1 MLQYLSAC
9 PKKPSLRYALLRM
22 RFFGILRYSDR
33 LQVHHLQSH
42 PEVSG
47 GIASEAPLARHTK
60 IVSQD
65 QRHGLWRKVLKV
77 ISMPE
82 QQIHL
87 AITGMTCASCSTRVA
102 KALKKA
108 PGVIDATVNL
118 ASEQAEVRFD
128 PALVTPDRLAA
139 AVEEA
144 GYGVITEHVDIP
156 ITGMTCAS
164 CVARVE
170 KALRKVPGVID
181 ATVNLASERATVTFT
196 PADVTWSDLAAA
208 IEGAGYGV
216 IDQRSAT
223 SSGEDGETAA
233 RARELAVRRRTLAVA
248 AILTAPLFLLS
259 MGRDFG
265 LITPWLIGA
274 GAEMARSMG
283 GSLHEMMTH
292 VAARDD
298 LLNWLFLILAT
309 PVQFYAGRDFYIH
322 AWKALKNH
330 RTATMDTLIAVGSS
344 TAYFYSV
351 ALMVTGMAGH
361 VYFET
366 AAVIITLILAGKY
379 LEARAKSQTGA
390 AIRALI
396 GLQPK
401 TARVVRGGREVD
413 IPAADVRRGDM
424 VIVRPGE
431 KIPVD
436 GVIISGSSAVDES
449 MITGESMPVE
459 KHEGDTVIGATLNRS
474 GSFQMRATR
483 VGRET
488 ALAQI
493 IALVQQAQGSRAPVQ
508 RLVDRVSAIFVPIVL
523 VIALMTL
530 LGWFFVGGTGLTQ
543 AMIFAVAVLVIAC
556 PCALGLATP
565 TAIMVGVGTGA
576 AHGIL
581 IKNAESLERAGKVQT
596 VVFDKTGT
604 VTVGKPSV
612 TDIVVCT
619 ADTLSPVVQS
629 VPLSQA
635 QTGDGLQRND
645 APDVV
650 YRQSSVAA
658 TGAVNGVSVASSDL
672 DARCADLEHIVQG
685 STEGNAPDDHS
696 LSAATAQAAQRRT
709 ELLRLAASA
718 ESRSEHPLGEAIV
731 RAAQDAGIATV
742 QPERFEAIT
751 GHGVIA
757 TVEGRAVV
765 IGNPALMRER
775 GIDTSALDE
784 DVARLQSEGKTAMIV
799 AIDGEAK
806 GVIAV
811 ADTVKP
817 TSRAAVETLRRQGID
832 VLMITG
838 DNRRTAEAIARQAGI
853 DPQRVYA
860 EVRPED
866 KARIVR
872 ELQENAG
879 ARRVVAMIGDGINDA
894 PALAQAD
901 VGIAI
906 GSGADVAL
914 ETADITLIR
923 GDLLGV
929 AQAIDLSKRTVR
941 TIRWNLFWAFIY
953 NVLLIPVAAGALYP
967 FTGWQLNPM
976 LAAGAMAFSSIFVV
990 TNSLRLR
997 HALR

>member
-1 MLQYLSAC
+1 
-9 PKKPSLRYALLRM
+9 
-22 RFFGILRYSDR
+22 
-33 LQVHHLQSH
+33 
-42 PEVSG
+42 
-47 GIASEAPLARHTK
+47 
-60 IVSQD
+60 
-65 QRHGLWRKVLKV
+65 
-77 ISMPE
+77 MPT
-82 QQIHL
+82 QQIRL
-87 AITGMTCASCSTRVA
+87 AVTGMTCASCSARVA
-102 KALKKA
+102 KALKKT
-108 PGVIDATVNL
+108 PGVTDATVNL
-118 ASEQAEVRFD
+118 ASEQAEVQFD
-128 PALVTPDRLAA
+128 PTLAAPDRLVTAI
-139 AVEEA
+139 EEA
-144 GYGVITEHVDIP
+144 GYGVITDCVDIP

-164 CVARVE
+164 CSARVE
-170 KALRKVPGVID
+170 KALRNVPGVID
-181 ATVNLASERATVTFT
+181 ATVNLASEHATVTFT
-196 PADVTWSDLAAA
+196 PTDVTWNDLVAA
-208 IEGAGYGV
+208 IENAGYGV
-216 IDQRSAT
+216 IDQRGAT
-223 SSGEDGETAA
+223 GAGEDSEAAA
-233 RARELAVRRRTLAVA
+233 RARELANRRRTLIVA
-248 AILTAPLFLLS
+248 AVLTAPLFLLS

-265 LITPWLIGA
+265 LVTPWLIGA
-274 GAEMARSMG
+274 GAEMARSMSG
-283 GSLHEMMTH
+283 PLHEMMNH
-292 VAARDD
+292 IAARDD

-344 TAYFYSV
+344 AAYFYSV
-351 ALMVTGMAGH
+351 ALMITGMAGH

-366 AAVIITLILAGKY
+366 AAVIITLILVGKY

-401 TARVVRGGREVD
+401 TARVVRGGRETD
-413 IPAADVRRGDM
+413 IPAADVRRGEI

-436 GVIISGSSAVDES
+436 GVIIAGASAIDES

-508 RLVDRVSAIFVPIVL
+508 RLVDHVAAVFVPIVL
-523 VIALMTL
+523 VIALVTF
-530 LGWFFVGGTGLTQ
+530 LGWFFIGGTGFTQ

-596 VVFDKTGT
+596 VVLDKTGT
-604 VTVGKPSV
+604 VTAGKPSV
-612 TDIVVCT
+612 TDIVVPMSD
-619 ADTLSPVVQS
+619 ALSFVVQS
-629 VPLSQA
+629 ATLSQA
-635 QTGDGLQRND
+635 QENDGAPQSDGLIVAHREADISTTATIND
-645 APDVV
+645 HD
-650 YRQSSVAA
+650 AA
-658 TGAVNGVSVASSDL
+658 
-672 DARCADLEHIVQG
+672 ADLERILSGV
-685 STEGNAPDDHS
+685 AYDDTPE
-696 LSAATAQAAQRRT
+696 AVNRVAQQRN

-731 RAAQDAGIATV
+731 RAAQDAGIGIV
-742 QPERFEAIT
+742 QPERFEAIA

-757 TVEGRAVV
+757 AVEGRAVI
-765 IGNPALMRER
+765 IGNPALLRER

-784 DVARLQSEGKTAMIV
+784 DVARLQGEGKTAMIV
-799 AIDGEAK
+799 AVDGVAL

-817 TSRAAVETLRRQGID
+817 TSRIAVEALRRQGIEA
-832 VLMITG
+832 LMITG
-838 DNRRTAEAIARQAGI
+838 DNRRTAEAIAHQAGI

-872 ELQENAG
+872 ELQEGAG
-879 ARRVVAMIGDGINDA
+879 ARRVVAMVGDGINDA

-914 ETADITLIR
+914 ETADITLMR
-923 GDLLGV
+923 GDLRGV
-929 AQAIDLSKRTVR
+929 AQAIDLSKRTLR

-953 NVLLIPVAAGALYP
+953 NVALIPVAAGALYP

-976 LAAGAMAFSSIFVV
+976 LAAGAMACSSVFVV

-997 HALR
+997 NALNVERGKVAG

>member
-1 MLQYLSAC
+1 
-9 PKKPSLRYALLRM
+9 
-22 RFFGILRYSDR
+22 
-33 LQVHHLQSH
+33 
-42 PEVSG
+42 
-47 GIASEAPLARHTK
+47 
-60 IVSQD
+60 
-65 QRHGLWRKVLKV
+65 
-77 ISMPE
+77 MPT
-82 QQIHL
+82 QQIRL
-87 AITGMTCASCSTRVA
+87 AVTGMTCASCSARVA

-108 PGVIDATVNL
+108 PGVTDATVNL

-128 PALVTPDRLAA
+128 PALVTPDRLVAA
-139 AVEEA
+139 IEEA
-144 GYGVITEHVDIP
+144 GYGVITDRVDIP

-164 CVARVE
+164 CAMRVE
-170 KALRKVPGVID
+170 KALRNVPGVIE
-181 ATVNLASERATVTFT
+181 ASVNLASERATVTFT
-196 PADVTWSDLAAA
+196 PADVTWNDLVAA
-208 IEGAGYGV
+208 IENAGYGV
-216 IDQRSAT
+216 IDRRSTTGA
-223 SSGEDGETAA
+223 GEDSEAAA
-233 RARELAVRRRTLAVA
+233 RARELANRRRTLTVA
-248 AILTAPLFLLS
+248 AVLTAPLFLLS

-265 LITPWLIGA
+265 LVTPWLIGA
-274 GAEMARSMG
+274 GAEMARSMSG
-283 GSLHEMMTH
+283 PLHEMMNH
-292 VAARDD
+292 IAARDD
-298 LLNWLFLILAT
+298 LLNWLFLLLAT

-344 TAYFYSV
+344 AAYFYSV

-366 AAVIITLILAGKY
+366 AAVIITLILVGKY

-401 TARVVRGGREVD
+401 MARVVRGGREVD
-413 IPAADVRRGDM
+413 IPAADVRRGDI

-436 GVIISGSSAVDES
+436 GVIISGSSAIDES

-459 KHEGDTVIGATLNRS
+459 KREGDTVIGATLNRS

-508 RLVDRVSAIFVPIVL
+508 RLVDQVSAVFVPIVL
-523 VIALMTL
+523 VIALITF
-530 LGWFFVGGTGLTQ
+530 LGWFFIGGTGLTQ

-596 VVFDKTGT
+596 VVLDKTGT
-604 VTVGKPSV
+604 VTAGKPSV
-612 TDIVVCT
+612 TDIVVPMSD
-619 ADTLSPVVQS
+619 ALSSVVQS
-629 VPLSQA
+629 APLSQA
-635 QTGDGLQRND
+635 QANDGAPQSDRLIVAHRESDISATATINNND
-645 APDVV
+645 HG
-650 YRQSSVAA
+650 AA
-658 TGAVNGVSVASSDL
+658 
-672 DARCADLEHIVQG
+672 ADLERFLSGV
-685 STEGNAPDDHS
+685 AYDDTPE
-696 LSAATAQAAQRRT
+696 AVNRVAQQRN
-709 ELLRLAASA
+709 ELLRLTASA

-731 RAAQDAGIATV
+731 RAAQDAGIGIV
-742 QPERFEAIT
+742 QPERFEAIA

-757 TVEGRAVV
+757 AVEGRTVV
-765 IGNPALMRER
+765 IGNPALLRER

-784 DVARLQSEGKTAMIV
+784 DVARLQGEGKTAMIV
-799 AIDGEAK
+799 AVDGAAL

-817 TSRAAVETLRRQGID
+817 TSRIAVEALRRQGIET
-832 VLMITG
+832 LMITG
-838 DNRRTAEAIARQAGI
+838 DNRRTAEAIAHQAGI

-872 ELQENAG
+872 ELQEGAG
-879 ARRVVAMIGDGINDA
+879 ARRVVAMVGDGINDA

-914 ETADITLIR
+914 ETADITLMR
-923 GDLLGV
+923 GDLRGV
-929 AQAIDLSKRTVR
+929 AQAIDLSKRTLR

-953 NVLLIPVAAGALYP
+953 NVALIPVAAGALYP

-976 LAAGAMAFSSIFVV
+976 LAAGAMACSSVFVV

-997 HALR
+997 NALNVERGKVAG

>member
-1 MLQYLSAC
+1 
-9 PKKPSLRYALLRM
+9 
-22 RFFGILRYSDR
+22 
-33 LQVHHLQSH
+33 
-42 PEVSG
+42 
-47 GIASEAPLARHTK
+47 
-60 IVSQD
+60 
-65 QRHGLWRKVLKV
+65 
-77 ISMPE
+77 MPE

-87 AITGMTCASCSTRVA
+87 AVTGMTCASCSARVA
-102 KALKKA
+102 KALKRA
-108 PGVIDATVNL
+108 PGVADATVNL
-118 ASEQAEVRFD
+118 ANEQAEVRFD
-128 PALVTPDRLAA
+128 PALVTPDRLVA

-144 GYGVITEHVDIP
+144 GYGVITDRVEIP

-164 CVARVE
+164 CAARVE
-170 KALRKVPGVID
+170 KALRRVPGVIE
-181 ATVNLASERATVTFT
+181 ASVNLATEHAIVTFT
-196 PADVTWSDLAAA
+196 PADVTWSDLVAA
-208 IEGAGYGV
+208 IEHAGYGV

-223 SSGEDGETAA
+223 DTGEDSEAAA
-233 RARELAVRRRTLAVA
+233 RARELANRRRTLTIAAV
-248 AILTAPLFLLS
+248 LTAPLFLLS

-274 GAEMARSMG
+274 GAEMARSMSG
-283 GSLHEMMTH
+283 PLHEMMNH
-292 VAARDD
+292 IAARDD

-344 TAYFYSV
+344 AAYFYSV
-351 ALMVTGMAGH
+351 ALLVTGMAGH

-366 AAVIITLILAGKY
+366 AAVIITLILVGKY

-413 IPAADVRRGDM
+413 IPAADVRRGDI

-436 GVIISGSSAVDES
+436 GIIISGSSAVDES

-459 KHEGDTVIGATLNRS
+459 KREGDAVIGATLNRS

-508 RLVDRVSAIFVPIVL
+508 RLVDQVSAVFVPIVL
-523 VIALMTL
+523 VIALVTF
-530 LGWFFVGGTGLTQ
+530 LGWFFIGGTGFTQ

-596 VVFDKTGT
+596 VVLDKTGT

-612 TDIVVCT
+612 TDIVVRT
-619 ADTLSPVVQS
+619 ADAPTPAVQS
-629 VPLSQA
+629 ASLSQA
-635 QTGDGLQRND
+635 QAGNGSPQND
-645 APDVV
+645 ALAVV
-650 YRQSSVAA
+650 HQESAAAA
-658 TGAVNGVSVASSDL
+658 TATIKGNSAIAAAN
-672 DARCADLEHIVQG
+672 LEHIL
-685 STEGNAPDDHS
+685 ENAADGDLPVDH
-696 LSAATAQAAQRRT
+696 LLPAAVARVAQQRT

-731 RAAQDAGIATV
+731 RAAQEAGIRIA
-742 QPERFEAIT
+742 QPERFEAIA

-757 TVEGRAVV
+757 VVEGRTVV
-765 IGNPALMRER
+765 IGNQALMRER
-775 GIDTSALDE
+775 SVDASALDE

-799 AIDGEAK
+799 AVDSEAL

-817 TSRAAVETLRRQGID
+817 TSHAAVEALRRQGID

-838 DNRRTAEAIARQAGI
+838 DNRRTAEAVAQQAGI
-853 DPQRVYA
+853 DPHRVYA

-872 ELQENAG
+872 EVQEGAG
-879 ARRVVAMIGDGINDA
+879 ARRVVAMVGDGINDA

-906 GSGADVAL
+906 GGGADVAL
-914 ETADITLIR
+914 ETADITLMR
-923 GDLLGV
+923 GDLRGV
-929 AQAIDLSKRTVR
+929 AQAIDLSQRTLR

-953 NVLLIPVAAGALYP
+953 NVLLIPIAAGALYP

-976 LAAGAMAFSSIFVV
+976 LAAGAMACSSVFVV

-997 HALR
+997 RALNAAR

>member
-1 MLQYLSAC
+1 
-9 PKKPSLRYALLRM
+9 
-22 RFFGILRYSDR
+22 
-33 LQVHHLQSH
+33 
-42 PEVSG
+42 
-47 GIASEAPLARHTK
+47 
-60 IVSQD
+60 
-65 QRHGLWRKVLKV
+65 
-77 ISMPE
+77 MPE

-87 AITGMTCASCSTRVA
+87 AVTGMTCASCSARVA

-108 PGVIDATVNL
+108 PGVTDATVNL

-128 PALVTPDRLAA
+128 PALVTPDRLVA
-139 AVEEA
+139 AVEAA
-144 GYGVITEHVDIP
+144 GYGVITERVDIP

-164 CVARVE
+164 CAARVE
-170 KALRKVPGVID
+170 KALRNVPGVIE
-181 ATVNLASERATVTFT
+181 ASVNLASEHATVTFT
-196 PADVTWSDLAAA
+196 PADVTWSDLVAA
-208 IEGAGYGV
+208 IENAGYGV
-216 IDQRSAT
+216 IDRRDMADT
-223 SSGEDGETAA
+223 GEDSEAAA
-233 RARELAVRRRTLAVA
+233 RARELANRRRTLMIAAV
-248 AILTAPLFLLS
+248 LTAPLFLIS
-259 MGRDFG
+259 MGRDLG
-265 LITPWLIGA
+265 LIMPWLIGA

-283 GSLHEMMTH
+283 GPLHEMMSH
-292 VAARDD
+292 IAARDD

-344 TAYFYSV
+344 AAYFYSV

-366 AAVIITLILAGKY
+366 AAVIITLILVGKY

-413 IPAADVRRGDM
+413 IPAADVRRGDI

-459 KHEGDTVIGATLNRS
+459 KREGDTVIGATLNRS

-508 RLVDRVSAIFVPIVL
+508 RLVDQVSAVFVPIVL
-523 VIALMTL
+523 AIALITF
-530 LGWFFVGGTGLTQ
+530 LGWFFVGGTGFTQ

-581 IKNAESLERAGKVQT
+581 IKNAESLERAGKVQM
-596 VVFDKTGT
+596 VVLDKTGT

-612 TDIVVCT
+612 TDIVVRT
-619 ADTLSPVVQS
+619 ADALAPVVQS
-629 VPLSQA
+629 APLSQA
-635 QTGDGLQRND
+635 QEGDGSHQSNAMVVVHQASD
-645 APDVV
+645 A
-650 YRQSSVAA
+650 AA
-658 TGAVNGVSVASSDL
+658 TATINGASAVTATDL
-672 DARCADLEHIVQG
+672 DARRADL
-685 STEGNAPDDHS
+685 DHLLKGAADS
-696 LSAATAQAAQRRT
+696 DMSADLPISAAVDRTVQQRT

-731 RAAQDAGIATV
+731 RAAQEAGIRVA
-742 QPERFEAIT
+742 QPERFEAIA
-751 GHGVIA
+751 GQGVIA
-757 TVEGRAVV
+757 TIEGRTIV

-775 GIDTSALDE
+775 GIDASALDE
-784 DVARLQSEGKTAMIV
+784 DVTRLQIEGKTAMIV
-799 AIDGEAK
+799 AVDGEAL

-817 TSRAAVETLRRQGID
+817 TSRAAVEALHHRGIN

-853 DPQRVYA
+853 DPRRVYA

-872 ELQENAG
+872 ELQSETG
-879 ARRVVAMIGDGINDA
+879 ERRIVAMVGDGINDA

-914 ETADITLIR
+914 ETADITLMR
-923 GDLLGV
+923 GDLRGV
-929 AQAIDLSKRTVR
+929 AQAIDLSRRTLR
-941 TIRWNLFWAFIY
+941 TIRWNLFWAFVY
-953 NVLLIPVAAGALYP
+953 NVVLIPIAAGALYP

-976 LAAGAMAFSSIFVV
+976 LAAGAMACSSVFVV

-997 HALR
+997 RALNVEH

>member
-1 MLQYLSAC
+1 
-9 PKKPSLRYALLRM
+9 
-22 RFFGILRYSDR
+22 
-33 LQVHHLQSH
+33 
-42 PEVSG
+42 
-47 GIASEAPLARHTK
+47 
-60 IVSQD
+60 
-65 QRHGLWRKVLKV
+65 
-77 ISMPE
+77 MPE

-87 AITGMTCASCSTRVA
+87 AITGMTCASCSARVA

-128 PALVTPDRLAA
+128 PALVTPDQLAT

-144 GYGVITEHVDIP
+144 GYGVITECIDIP

-164 CVARVE
+164 CAARVE

-223 SSGEDGETAA
+223 STGEDSEMAA
-233 RARELAVRRRTLAVA
+233 RTRELAVRRRTLLVA

-265 LITPWLIGA
+265 LIMPWLIGA
-274 GAEMARSMG
+274 GAEMARSMS
-283 GSLHEMMTH
+283 GSLHEMMNH

-298 LLNWLFLILAT
+298 LLNWLFLALAT

-344 TAYFYSV
+344 AAYFYSV

-413 IPAADVRRGDM
+413 IPAADVRRGDI

-459 KHEGDTVIGATLNRS
+459 KYEGDTVIGATLNRS

-508 RLVDRVSAIFVPIVL
+508 RLVDRVSAVFVPIVL

-596 VVFDKTGT
+596 VVLDKTGT

-612 TDIVVCT
+612 TDIVVCAT
-619 ADTLSPVVQS
+619 DALSPVVQS

-635 QTGDGLQRND
+635 QIDDGLHRID
-645 APDVV
+645 PPDVV
-650 YRQSSVAA
+650 HRQSSVAV
-658 TGAVNGVSVASSDL
+658 TGAFDGVSVDL
-672 DARCADLEHIVQG
+672 DARRADLEHIVQG
-685 STEGNAPDDHS
+685 AADGDMPDDHS

-709 ELLRLAASA
+709 ELLRLAAGA

-731 RAAQDAGIATV
+731 RTAQDAGIATV

-751 GHGVIA
+751 GLGVIA
-757 TVEGRAVV
+757 TVEGRTVV

-775 GIDTSALDE
+775 RIDTSALDE

-799 AIDGEAK
+799 AVDGEAK

-838 DNRRTAEAIARQAGI
+838 DNRRTAEAIARQVGI

-872 ELQENAG
+872 ELQDNAG

-914 ETADITLIR
+914 ETADITLMR

-929 AQAIDLSKRTVR
+929 AQAIDLSKRTLR

-976 LAAGAMAFSSIFVV
+976 LAAGAMAFSSFFVV

-997 HALR
+997 QALR

>member
-1 MLQYLSAC
+1 
-9 PKKPSLRYALLRM
+9 
-22 RFFGILRYSDR
+22 
-33 LQVHHLQSH
+33 
-42 PEVSG
+42 
-47 GIASEAPLARHTK
+47 
-60 IVSQD
+60 
-65 QRHGLWRKVLKV
+65 
-77 ISMPE
+77 MPE
-82 QQIHL
+82 QTIHL
-87 AITGMTCASCSTRVA
+87 AVTGMTCASCSARVA

-108 PGVIDATVNL
+108 PGVTDATVNL

-128 PALVTPDRLAA
+128 PALVTPDRLIT

-164 CVARVE
+164 CAARIE
-170 KALRKVPGVID
+170 KALRRVPGVID
-181 ATVNLASERATVTFT
+181 AAVNLASERATVTFT
-196 PADVTWSDLAAA
+196 PADVTWSDLVAA
-208 IEGAGYGV
+208 IEDAGYGV
-216 IDQRSAT
+216 IDQRTAADA
-223 SSGEDGETAA
+223 GEDGEAAA
-233 RARELAVRRRTLAVA
+233 RARELANRRRTLTVAVV
-248 AILTAPLFLLS
+248 LTAPLFLLS
-259 MGRDFG
+259 MGRDLG
-265 LITPWLIGA
+265 LIMPWLIGT
-274 GAEMARSMG
+274 GAEMARSMSG
-283 GSLHEMMTH
+283 PLHEMMNH
-292 VAARDD
+292 IAARDD
-298 LLNWLFLILAT
+298 LLNWLFMILAT
-309 PVQFYAGRDFYIH
+309 PVQFYAGRDFYVH

-344 TAYFYSV
+344 AAYFYSA

-366 AAVIITLILAGKY
+366 AAVIITLILVGKY
-379 LEARAKSQTGA
+379 LESRAKSQTGA

-401 TARVVRGGREVD
+401 MARVVRGGREVD
-413 IPAADVRRGDM
+413 IPAADVRRGDI
-424 VIVRPGE
+424 VVVRPGE

-459 KHEGDTVIGATLNRS
+459 KREGDTVIGATLNRS

-508 RLVDRVSAIFVPIVL
+508 RLVDQVSAVFVPIVL
-523 VIALMTL
+523 LVALLTF
-530 LGWFFVGGTGLTQ
+530 LGWFFIGGTGLTQ

-581 IKNAESLERAGKVQT
+581 IKNAESLERAGNVQT
-596 VVFDKTGT
+596 VVLDKTGT
-604 VTVGKPSV
+604 VTVGKPAV
-612 TDIVVCT
+612 TDIIVVHAT
-619 ADTLSPVVQS
+619 DALASVVQS
-629 VPLSQA
+629 APLIQTQADDSVHPNDSQ
-635 QTGDGLQRND
+635 
-645 APDVV
+645 DVV
-650 YRQSSVAA
+650 RQTSDATAMATLHGISVAA
-658 TGAVNGVSVASSDL
+658 VDL
-672 DARCADLEHIVQG
+672 GNRRADLEQFLKSVG
-685 STEGNAPDDHS
+685 DGDLPDAHP
-696 LSAATAQAAQRRT
+696 LSAAVTRVAQQRT

-718 ESRSEHPLGEAIV
+718 ESRSEHPLGEAV
-731 RAAQDAGIATV
+731 ARAAQDAGISVV
-742 QPERFEAIT
+742 QPERFEAIA

-757 TVEGRAVV
+757 LVEGRTIV
-765 IGNPALMRER
+765 IGNPALMIER
-775 GIDTSALDE
+775 GIDTSALDAH
-784 DVARLQSEGKTAMIV
+784 VARLQSEGKTAMIV
-799 AIDGEAK
+799 AIDRMAM

-811 ADTVKP
+811 ADAVRH
-817 TSRAAVETLRRQGID
+817 TSRAAVETLHRRGID
-832 VLMITG
+832 VLLITG

-853 DPQRVYA
+853 DRHKVYA

-872 ELQENAG
+872 EVQEGAG
-879 ARRVVAMIGDGINDA
+879 MRRIVAMVGDGINDA

-901 VGIAI
+901 VGVAM

-914 ETADITLIR
+914 ETADIALMR
-923 GDLLGV
+923 GDLHGV
-929 AQAIDLSKRTVR
+929 VQAIDLSRRTLQ

-953 NVLLIPVAAGALYP
+953 NVLLIPVAAGVLYP

-976 LAAGAMAFSSIFVV
+976 LAAGAMAFSSVFVV

-997 HALR
+997 RALSAER

>member
-1 MLQYLSAC
+1 MS
-9 PKKPSLRYALLRM
+9 
-22 RFFGILRYSDR
+22 
-33 LQVHHLQSH
+33 
-42 PEVSG
+42 
-47 GIASEAPLARHTK
+47 
-60 IVSQD
+60 
-65 QRHGLWRKVLKV
+65 
-77 ISMPE
+77 E

-87 AITGMTCASCSTRVA
+87 AVTGMTCASCSARVA

-108 PGVIDATVNL
+108 PGVTDATVNL

-128 PALVTPDRLAA
+128 PALVTPDRLVA
-139 AVEEA
+139 AVESA
-144 GYGVITEHVDIP
+144 GYGVITEHIDIP

-164 CVARVE
+164 CTARVE
-170 KALRKVPGVID
+170 KALRRVPGVIE

-196 PADVTWSDLAAA
+196 PADVSWSDLAAA

-216 IDQRSAT
+216 IDQRST
-223 SSGEDGETAA
+223 TETGEDGEAAA
-233 RARELAVRRRTLAVA
+233 RARELANRRRTLTVA
-248 AILTAPLFLLS
+248 AVLTAPLFLLS
-259 MGRDFG
+259 MGRDLG
-265 LITPWLIGA
+265 LIMPWLFGA
-274 GAEMARSMG
+274 GAEMARSMSG
-283 GSLHEMMTH
+283 PLHGMMSH
-292 VAARDD
+292 IAARDD

-344 TAYFYSV
+344 AAYFYSV

-366 AAVIITLILAGKY
+366 AAVIITLILVGKY

-413 IPAADVRRGDM
+413 IPAADVRRGDI

-436 GVIISGSSAVDES
+436 GVIVSGSSAVDES

-508 RLVDRVSAIFVPIVL
+508 RLVDQVSAIFVPIVL
-523 VIALMTL
+523 LIALITF
-530 LGWFFVGGTGLTQ
+530 LGWFFAGGTGFTQ

-596 VVFDKTGT
+596 VVLDKTGT

-612 TDIVVCT
+612 TDIIVLT
-619 ADTLSPVVQS
+619 TDALAPMAQS
-629 VPLSQA
+629 APLGQA
-635 QTGDGLQRND
+635 QANDDLQQSNLL
-645 APDVV
+645 AVV
-650 YRQSSVAA
+650 HQESGAAA
-658 TGAVNGVSVASSDL
+658 TATINGAAVA
-672 DARCADLEHIVQG
+672 ADLEARRADLERMLKGVAD
-685 STEGNAPDDHS
+685 SDMPADHAV
-696 LSAATAQAAQRRT
+696 SAAVTRVALLRT

-718 ESRSEHPLGEAIV
+718 ESRSEHPLGEALV

-742 QPERFEAIT
+742 PLEHFEAIA
-751 GHGVIA
+751 GHGIIA
-757 TVEGRAVV
+757 TVDGRMVM

-775 GIDTSALDE
+775 GIDTAALDE
-784 DVARLQSEGKTAMIV
+784 NVARLQSEGKTAMIV
-799 AIDGEAK
+799 AVDREAM

-811 ADTVKP
+811 ADTIKP
-817 TSRAAVETLRRQGID
+817 TSHAAVEALRRQGID

-853 DPQRVYA
+853 DPHRVYA

-872 ELQENAG
+872 EVQEGAG
-879 ARRVVAMIGDGINDA
+879 ARRVVAMVGDGINDA

-914 ETADITLIR
+914 ETADITLMR
-923 GDLLGV
+923 GDLRGV
-929 AQAIDLSKRTVR
+929 AQAIDLSKRTLR

-953 NVLLIPVAAGALYP
+953 NVMLIPIAAGALYP
-967 FTGWQLNPM
+967 FTNWQLNPM
-976 LAAGAMAFSSIFVV
+976 LAAGAMACSSVFVV

-997 HALR
+997 WALKVAR

>member
-1 MLQYLSAC
+1 
-9 PKKPSLRYALLRM
+9 
-22 RFFGILRYSDR
+22 
-33 LQVHHLQSH
+33 
-42 PEVSG
+42 
-47 GIASEAPLARHTK
+47 
-60 IVSQD
+60 
-65 QRHGLWRKVLKV
+65 
-77 ISMPE
+77 MPE

-87 AITGMTCASCSTRVA
+87 AVTGMTCASCSARVA

-108 PGVIDATVNL
+108 PGVTDATVNL

-128 PALVTPDRLAA
+128 PALVTPDRLVA
-139 AVEEA
+139 AVEAA
-144 GYGVITEHVDIP
+144 GYGVITERVDIP
-156 ITGMTCAS
+156 ITGMTCTS
-164 CVARVE
+164 CAARVE
-170 KALRKVPGVID
+170 KALRNVPGVIE
-181 ATVNLASERATVTFT
+181 ASVNLASEHATVTFT
-196 PADVTWSDLAAA
+196 PADVTWSDLVAA
-208 IEGAGYGV
+208 IENAGYGV
-216 IDQRSAT
+216 IDWRDTADT
-223 SSGEDGETAA
+223 GEDSEAVA
-233 RARELAVRRRTLAVA
+233 RARELANRRRTLMIAAV
-248 AILTAPLFLLS
+248 LTAPLFLIS
-259 MGRDFG
+259 MGRDLG
-265 LITPWLIGA
+265 LIMPWLIGA

-283 GSLHEMMTH
+283 GPLHEMMSH
-292 VAARDD
+292 IAARDD

-344 TAYFYSV
+344 AAYFYSV

-366 AAVIITLILAGKY
+366 AAVIITLILVGKY

-413 IPAADVRRGDM
+413 IPAADVRRGDI

-459 KHEGDTVIGATLNRS
+459 KREGDTVIGATLNRS

-508 RLVDRVSAIFVPIVL
+508 RLVDQVSAVFVPIVL
-523 VIALMTL
+523 AIALITF
-530 LGWFFVGGTGLTQ
+530 LGWFFVGGTGFTQ

-581 IKNAESLERAGKVQT
+581 IKNAESLERAGKVQM
-596 VVFDKTGT
+596 VVLDKTGT

-612 TDIVVCT
+612 TDIVVRT
-619 ADTLSPVVQS
+619 ADALAPVVQS
-629 VPLSQA
+629 APLSQA
-635 QTGDGLQRND
+635 QEGDGSHQSNAMVVVHQASD
-645 APDVV
+645 A
-650 YRQSSVAA
+650 AA
-658 TGAVNGVSVASSDL
+658 TATINGASAVTATDL
-672 DARCADLEHIVQG
+672 DARRADL
-685 STEGNAPDDHS
+685 DHLLKGAADS
-696 LSAATAQAAQRRT
+696 DMSADLPISAAVDRTVQQRT

-731 RAAQDAGIATV
+731 RAAQEAGIRVA
-742 QPERFEAIT
+742 QPERFEAIA
-751 GHGVIA
+751 GQGVIA
-757 TVEGRAVV
+757 TIEGRTIV

-775 GIDTSALDE
+775 GIDASALDE
-784 DVARLQSEGKTAMIV
+784 DVTRLQIEGKTAMIV
-799 AIDGEAK
+799 AVDGEAL

-817 TSRAAVETLRRQGID
+817 TSRAAVEALHHRGIN

-853 DPQRVYA
+853 DPRRVYA

-872 ELQENAG
+872 ELQSETG
-879 ARRVVAMIGDGINDA
+879 ERRIVAMVGDGINDA

-914 ETADITLIR
+914 ETADITLMR
-923 GDLLGV
+923 GDLRGV
-929 AQAIDLSKRTVR
+929 AQAIDLSRRTLR
-941 TIRWNLFWAFIY
+941 TIRWNLFWAFVY
-953 NVLLIPVAAGALYP
+953 NVVLIPIAAGALYP

-976 LAAGAMAFSSIFVV
+976 LAAGAMACSSVFVV

-997 HALR
+997 RALNVEH

>member
-1 MLQYLSAC
+1 
-9 PKKPSLRYALLRM
+9 
-22 RFFGILRYSDR
+22 
-33 LQVHHLQSH
+33 
-42 PEVSG
+42 
-47 GIASEAPLARHTK
+47 
-60 IVSQD
+60 
-65 QRHGLWRKVLKV
+65 
-77 ISMPE
+77 MPT
-82 QQIHL
+82 QQIRL
-87 AITGMTCASCSTRVA
+87 AVTGMTCASCSARVA
-102 KALKKA
+102 KALKKT
-108 PGVIDATVNL
+108 PGVTDATVNL
-118 ASEQAEVRFD
+118 ASEQAEVQFD
-128 PALVTPDRLAA
+128 PTLAAPDRLVTAI
-139 AVEEA
+139 EEA
-144 GYGVITEHVDIP
+144 GYGVITDCVDIP

-164 CVARVE
+164 CSARVE
-170 KALRKVPGVID
+170 KALRNVPGVID
-181 ATVNLASERATVTFT
+181 ATVNLASEHATVTFT
-196 PADVTWSDLAAA
+196 PTDVTWNDLVAA
-208 IEGAGYGV
+208 IENAGYGV
-216 IDQRSAT
+216 IDQRGAT
-223 SSGEDGETAA
+223 GAGEDSEAAA
-233 RARELAVRRRTLAVA
+233 RARELANRRRTLIVA
-248 AILTAPLFLLS
+248 AVLTAPLFLLS

-265 LITPWLIGA
+265 LVTPWLIGA
-274 GAEMARSMG
+274 GAEMARSMSG
-283 GSLHEMMTH
+283 PLHEMMNH
-292 VAARDD
+292 IAARDD

-344 TAYFYSV
+344 AAYFYSV
-351 ALMVTGMAGH
+351 ALMITGMAGH

-366 AAVIITLILAGKY
+366 AAVIITLILVGKY

-401 TARVVRGGREVD
+401 TARVVRGGRETD
-413 IPAADVRRGDM
+413 IPAADVRRGEI

-436 GVIISGSSAVDES
+436 GVIIAGASAIDES

-508 RLVDRVSAIFVPIVL
+508 RLVDHVAAVFVPIVL
-523 VIALMTL
+523 VIALVTF
-530 LGWFFVGGTGLTQ
+530 LGWFFIGGTGFTQ

-596 VVFDKTGT
+596 VVLDKTGT
-604 VTVGKPSV
+604 VTAGKPSV
-612 TDIVVCT
+612 TDIVVPMSD
-619 ADTLSPVVQS
+619 ALSFVVQS
-629 VPLSQA
+629 ATLSQA
-635 QTGDGLQRND
+635 QENDGAPQSDGLIVAHREADISTTATIND
-645 APDVV
+645 HD
-650 YRQSSVAA
+650 AA
-658 TGAVNGVSVASSDL
+658 
-672 DARCADLEHIVQG
+672 ADLERILSGV
-685 STEGNAPDDHS
+685 AYDDTPE
-696 LSAATAQAAQRRT
+696 AVNRVAQQRN

-731 RAAQDAGIATV
+731 RAAQDAGIGIV
-742 QPERFEAIT
+742 QPERFEAIA

-757 TVEGRAVV
+757 AVEGRAVI
-765 IGNPALMRER
+765 IGNPALLRER

-784 DVARLQSEGKTAMIV
+784 DVARLQGEGKTAMIV
-799 AIDGEAK
+799 AVDGVAL

-817 TSRAAVETLRRQGID
+817 TSRIAVEALRRQGIKA
-832 VLMITG
+832 LMITG
-838 DNRRTAEAIARQAGI
+838 DNRRTAEAIAHQAGI

-872 ELQENAG
+872 ELQEGAG
-879 ARRVVAMIGDGINDA
+879 ARRVVAMVGDGINDA

-914 ETADITLIR
+914 ETADITLMR
-923 GDLLGV
+923 GDLRGV
-929 AQAIDLSKRTVR
+929 AQAIDLSKRTLR

-953 NVLLIPVAAGALYP
+953 NVALIPVAAGALYP

-976 LAAGAMAFSSIFVV
+976 LAAGAMACSSVFVV

-997 HALR
+997 NALNVERGKVAG

>member
-1 MLQYLSAC
+1 
-9 PKKPSLRYALLRM
+9 
-22 RFFGILRYSDR
+22 
-33 LQVHHLQSH
+33 
-42 PEVSG
+42 
-47 GIASEAPLARHTK
+47 
-60 IVSQD
+60 
-65 QRHGLWRKVLKV
+65 
-77 ISMPE
+77 MPT
-82 QQIHL
+82 QQIRL
-87 AITGMTCASCSTRVA
+87 AVTGMTCASCSARVA
-102 KALKKA
+102 KALKKT
-108 PGVIDATVNL
+108 PGVTDATVNL
-118 ASEQAEVRFD
+118 ASEQAEVQFD
-128 PALVTPDRLAA
+128 PTLAAPDRLVTAI
-139 AVEEA
+139 EEA
-144 GYGVITEHVDIP
+144 GYGVITDCVDIP

-164 CVARVE
+164 CSARVE
-170 KALRKVPGVID
+170 KALRNVPGVID
-181 ATVNLASERATVTFT
+181 ATVNLASEHATVTFT
-196 PADVTWSDLAAA
+196 PTDVTWNDLVAA
-208 IEGAGYGV
+208 IENAGYGV
-216 IDQRSAT
+216 IDQRGAT
-223 SSGEDGETAA
+223 GAGEDSEAAA
-233 RARELAVRRRTLAVA
+233 RARELANRRRTLIVA
-248 AILTAPLFLLS
+248 AVLTAPLFLLS

-265 LITPWLIGA
+265 LVTPWLIGA
-274 GAEMARSMG
+274 GAEMARSMSG
-283 GSLHEMMTH
+283 PLHEMMNH
-292 VAARDD
+292 IAARDD

-344 TAYFYSV
+344 AAYFYSV
-351 ALMVTGMAGH
+351 ALMITGMAGH

-366 AAVIITLILAGKY
+366 AAVIITLILVGKY

-401 TARVVRGGREVD
+401 TARVVRGGRETD
-413 IPAADVRRGDM
+413 IPAADVRRGEI

-436 GVIISGSSAVDES
+436 GVIIAGASAIDES

-508 RLVDRVSAIFVPIVL
+508 RLVDHVAAVFVPIVL
-523 VIALMTL
+523 VIALVTF
-530 LGWFFVGGTGLTQ
+530 LGWFFIGGTGFTQ

-596 VVFDKTGT
+596 VVLDKTGT
-604 VTVGKPSV
+604 VTAGKPSV
-612 TDIVVCT
+612 TDIVVPMSD
-619 ADTLSPVVQS
+619 ALSFVVQS
-629 VPLSQA
+629 ATLSQA
-635 QTGDGLQRND
+635 QENDGAPQSDGLIVAHREADISTTATIND
-645 APDVV
+645 HD
-650 YRQSSVAA
+650 AA
-658 TGAVNGVSVASSDL
+658 
-672 DARCADLEHIVQG
+672 ADLERILSGV
-685 STEGNAPDDHS
+685 AYDDTPE
-696 LSAATAQAAQRRT
+696 AVNRVAQQRN

-731 RAAQDAGIATV
+731 RAAQDAGIGIV
-742 QPERFEAIT
+742 QPERFEAIA

-757 TVEGRAVV
+757 AVEGRAVI
-765 IGNPALMRER
+765 IGNPALLRER

-784 DVARLQSEGKTAMIV
+784 DVARLQGEGKTAMIV
-799 AIDGEAK
+799 AVDGVAL

-817 TSRAAVETLRRQGID
+817 TSRIAVEALRRQGIEA
-832 VLMITG
+832 LMITG
-838 DNRRTAEAIARQAGI
+838 DNRRTAEAIAQQAGI

-872 ELQENAG
+872 ELQEGAG
-879 ARRVVAMIGDGINDA
+879 ARRVVAMVGDGINDA

-914 ETADITLIR
+914 ETADITLMR
-923 GDLLGV
+923 GDLRGV
-929 AQAIDLSKRTVR
+929 AQAIDLSKRTLR

-953 NVLLIPVAAGALYP
+953 NVALIPVAAGALYP

-976 LAAGAMAFSSIFVV
+976 LAAGAMACSSVFVV

-997 HALR
+997 NALNVERGKVAG